1 MAVARQS
8 ERFGGKLNIKKFTK
22 LASPDEAN

>member
-1 MAVARQS
+1 VAVAKRS
-8 ERFGGKLNIKKFTK
+8 ERFGGKLNIKEFTK